1 MTNRIT
7 QIVSPVESGH
17 ETWRGGSSV
26 SNGGRSRQRDR
37 EIETELER
45 DRETERYEAEVMRQ
59 CKSLE

>member
-26 SNGGRSRQRDR
+26 SNGGRSRHK
-37 EIETELER
+37 EIETEL
-45 DRETERYEAEVMRQ
+45 DRERQRYEAEVMRQ